1 MKRLNWDEFYDR
13 FYDWSPSTQ
22 KKYASCLTN
31 FGSSQ
36 EVFEIILEYAFS
48 DKHFASRFARKAC
61 DAGVGFQPDEILE
74 FIGILDQD
82 VIEYLALNTAAP
94 FDREQLEEINML
106 ISDEAFGKLSER
118 AGVDI
123 FADDEMLE
131 DDLDDLSD
139 DWEPAEPAPKKIGF
153 WGTLFAMIGAS
164 ELMDNKHSHKHSG
177 KCDGDRAHCP
187 PHYGYRYGRWYYGHG
202 HQYGCEFGGN
212 KGDGSI

>member
-74 FIGILDQD
+74 FIGTLDQD
-82 VIEYLALNTAAP
+82 VI
-94 FDREQLEEINML
+94 
-106 ISDEAFGKLSER
+106 
-118 AGVDI
+118 
-123 FADDEMLE
+123 
-131 DDLDDLSD
+131 
-139 DWEPAEPAPKKIGF
+139 
-153 WGTLFAMIGAS
+153 
-164 ELMDNKHSHKHSG
+164 
-177 KCDGDRAHCP
+177 
-187 PHYGYRYGRWYYGHG
+187 
-202 HQYGCEFGGN
+202 
-212 KGDGSI
+212 